1 MTLKIL
7 FTPEGRL
14 LGAQAVGYTGVDKRM
29 DVLATCIR
37 LGCSVFDLQDLE
49 LSYAPPF
56 SSAKDPVNMAGYVAG
71 NILKGDT
78 AIIHWY
84 DIPQMDLTQS
94 PLVDVRT
101 KMEWELGSIPGAIHI
116 PVDELRS
123 RLNELPKDQ
132 EIIVYCQV
140 GLRGYL
146 ATRILQ
152 QNGFTRVK
160 NLSGGWKTY
169 GPIIKE
175 GAAQNTPKPAP
186 HSGTS
191 SSCCGSDHPTQSC
204 CGNDDA
210 NHSCCGEVKKNASS
224 VKQELATTT
233 EVVHLDACGLQCPGP
248 IMQVYQT
255 IKTLKDGQ
263 ILEVRATDPGFVA
276 DIPVW
281 CHRTGNTL
289 LHSGTD
295 QNCFIA
301 RIQKGSEVTPMS
313 TAPVAN
319 LPEDKTIVVFSGDL
333 DKALAAFII
342 ANGAASMGR
351 KVTLF
356 FTFWG
361 LNILRKNQH
370 VNVKKGF
377 LDKMFGM
384 MMPRGS
390 KKLGLSKMQM
400 MGMGPK
406 MIRFVMQNKGIDS
419 LEALIGA
426 AKLAGVRLVA
436 CQMSMDVMGIKTEEL
451 IEGVEIGGVASYL
464 GAAEE
469 SNVNLFI

>member
-1 MTLKIL
+1 MSLKIL
-7 FTPEGRL
+7 FTPEGKL
-14 LGAQAVGYTGVDKRM
+14 LGAQAVGYQGVDKRM

-37 LGCSVFDLQDLE
+37 LGCTVADLRDLE

-56 SSAKDPVNMAGYVAG
+56 SSAKDPVNMAGYAAG
-71 NILKGDT
+71 NILNGDT
-78 AIIHWY
+78 EIIHWY
-84 DIPQMDLTQS
+84 DIPNVDPNQAV
-94 PLVDVRT
+94 LVDVRT
-101 KMEWELGSIPGAIHI
+101 RMEWDLGAIPGAMHI
-116 PVDELRS
+116 PVDDLRS
-123 RLNELPKDQ
+123 RLNELPQDK
-132 EIIVYCQV
+132 EIILYCQV

-146 ATRILQ
+146 ASRILK

-169 GPIIKE
+169 GPILKE
-175 GAAQNTPKPAP
+175 QTAHPPVTPPSGAT
-186 HSGTS
+186 G
-191 SSCCGSDHPTQSC
+191 SSCCNHTNTTATC
-204 CGNDDA
+204 CNEVQKNTD
-210 NHSCCGEVKKNASS
+210 SVKK
-224 VKQELATTT
+224 ELATTA
-233 EVVHLDACGLQCPGP
+233 EVVQLDACGLQCPGP
-248 IMQVYQT
+248 IMQVYQKM
-255 IKTLKDGQ
+255 KTLQDGQ
-263 ILEVRATDPGFVA
+263 ILEVHATDPGFVA

-281 CHRTGNTL
+281 CQRTGNTL
-289 LHSGTD
+289 LSTD
-295 QNCFIA
+295 KTDRGFLA
-301 RIQKGSEVTPMS
+301 RIKKGSEVISMPATPV
-313 TAPVAN
+313 TN

-370 VNVKKGF
+370 LNVKKGF

-406 MIRFVMQNKGIDS
+406 MIRFVMKNKGIDS

-426 AKLAGVRLVA
+426 ARLAGVRLVA
-436 CQMSMDVMGIKTEEL
+436 CQMSMDVMGIKKEEL